1 MLESLSPRN
10 KNAIVFM
17 VVAMFAIFLS
27 GIFLA
32 ITYFSVSTFQ
42 TGLEG
47 VTCELPG
54 TTYGDCQTWFGDTIY
69 RLLNLKPIIIIFS
82 YLFIFSLVF
91 GMVLL
96 GYKNGENP
104 VMIGVIFLLS
114 SIFTYVG
121 LEISNIYRTMLT
133 NEYFYSIMTPFT
145 IYNKIMLNFPWF
157 IAFVGLASLALSI
170 VNYQRARV
178 NTPQSD
184 LDY

>member
-1 MLESLSPRN
+1 MLEELSPRN
-10 KNAIVFM
+10 RSAISFL
-17 VVAMFAIFLS
+17 VVAIFAIFLS
-27 GIFLA
+27 GIFLG
-32 ITYFSVSTFQ
+32 IVYFGVSTFQ
-42 TGLEG
+42 TSLEG

-69 RLLNLKPIIIIFS
+69 KLLNLKPIIIVFS
-82 YLFIFSLVF
+82 YLFIFSLVI
-91 GMVLL
+91 GLVLM

-104 VMIGVIFLLS
+104 VMIGVIFILTS
-114 SIFTYVG
+114 MFTYFG
-121 LEISNIYRTMLT
+121 IEISNVYRGMLT

-157 IAFVGLASLALSI
+157 IAFVGLASLVLSI

-178 NTPQSD
+178 NTSASD

>member
-1 MLESLSPRN
+1 MFGDLSANN
-10 KNAIVFM
+10 KNAISFLIISI
-17 VVAMFAIFLS
+17 FAIFLS

-32 ITYFSVSTFQ
+32 VVYFGVSTFQ
-42 TGLEG
+42 TGLES

-54 TTYGDCQTWFGDTIY
+54 TSYGDCQTWFGDTIY
-69 RLLNLKPIIIIFS
+69 KLLNLKPLIIIFS
-82 YLFIFSLVF
+82 YLFIFSLVL

-96 GYKNGENP
+96 GYKKGENP
-104 VMIGVIFLLS
+104 VMIGVIFVLTS
-114 SIFTYVG
+114 VFTYFG
-121 LEISNIYRTMLT
+121 IEIANIYRGMLT

-157 IAFVGLASLALSI
+157 VAFVGLASLTLSI

-178 NTPQSD
+178 NSSTSD